1 MKPQSMTGFARSDGH
16 WQRYRWS
23 WELRSV
29 NGKGLDFR
37 LRLPQGSDHLESEV
51 RKRLSGRL
59 SRGNVQVALSIT
71 LSESKLE
78 LVVNEAALQAI
89 LDLKARLGD
98 RVDDGKLTF
107 EGLLGMRGIADFR
120 EAEESEET
128 IETRDRMILADLDLA
143 LDRLCAMRAD
153 EGDKIVAVLGRQIDR
168 IETLTATIAADPTRE
183 PAAIAARLAEQVS
196 RLVEASPALDDS
208 RLYAE
213 AVLLATKADLQEE
226 IDRLNAH
233 VEAARAL
240 IAQGGPCGRR
250 LDFLAQEFNRET
262 NTICSKSNAVAVTAA
277 GLELKTVIDQFR
289 EQIQNLE

>member
-1 MKPQSMTGFARSDGH
+1 MKPQSMTGFARSDGY
-16 WQRYRWS
+16 WQRYRWT
-23 WELRSV
+23 WELRAV
-29 NGKGLDFR
+29 NGKGLDVR
-37 LRLPQGSDHLESEV
+37 LRLPQGSDHLETDV
-51 RKRLSGRL
+51 RKRLAERL

-71 LSESKLE
+71 LAESRLE
-78 LVVNEAALQAI
+78 LVVNEAALQAV

-98 RVDDGKLTF
+98 VLDDKPLSL
-107 EGLLGMRGIADFR
+107 EGLLGLRGIADFR
-120 EAEESEET
+120 EGEEDST
-128 IETRDRMILADLDLA
+128 ALETRDGMILGDLDVA
-143 LDRLCAMRAD
+143 LDRLCAMRGE
-153 EGDKIVAVLGRQIDR
+153 EGEKIVAVLGRQIDR
-168 IETLTATIAADPTRE
+168 IAELTGTIEADPSRT
-183 PAAIAARLAEQVS
+183 PAAIAERLSEQVG
-196 RLVEASPALDDS
+196 RLVDAAPSLDSD

-233 VEAARAL
+233 VAAARAL
-240 IAQGGPCGRR
+240 LEKGGPCGRR

>member
-1 MKPQSMTGFARSDGH
+1 MKPQSMTGFARSEGH

-37 LRLPQGSDHLESEV
+37 LRLPQGSDHLESDV

-59 SRGNVQVALSIT
+59 SRGNVQVALSIA
-71 LSESKLE
+71 LAESRLE
-78 LVVNEAALQAI
+78 LAVNEAALQAV

-98 RVDDGKLTF
+98 AVDDRPLTM
-107 EGLLGMRGIADFR
+107 EGLLGMRGVAEFR
-120 EAEESEET
+120 EVEESEET
-128 IETRDRMILADLDLA
+128 IATRDRMILDDLDRA
-143 LDRLCAMRAD
+143 LDRLAAMRGD
-153 EGDKIVAVLGRQIDR
+153 EGEKIVAVLSRQIDR
-168 IETLTATIAADPTRE
+168 IEALTATIARDPSRSPST
-183 PAAIAARLAEQVS
+183 IAEKLSEQVAK
-196 RLVEASPALDDS
+196 LVEAAPALDAD

-240 IAQGGPCGRR
+240 LQQGGPCGRR

-277 GLELKTVIDQFR
+277 GLGLKTVIDQFR